1 MEHLKIDFNTLT
13 ASSSGELRPPFVFL
27 GRSDDDNDD
36 DGTGWVSEKSY
47 SSSDSSETILRNR
60 SRISPVFA
68 FFVFSFPFLK
78 FAISFFLANG
88 ILRLLLQN
96 CEPVK
101 NPDK

>member
-1 MEHLKIDFNTLT
+1 M
-13 ASSSGELRPPFVFL
+13 PPFVLL
-27 GRSDDDNDD
+27 GRSDDDDD
-36 DGTGWVSEKSY
+36 DETGWVSKKSS
-47 SSSDSSETILRNR
+47 SSSDSKMILRNR

-68 FFVFSFPFLK
+68 FFVFPFPFLK
-78 FAISFFLANG
+78 FAISFFLTTR